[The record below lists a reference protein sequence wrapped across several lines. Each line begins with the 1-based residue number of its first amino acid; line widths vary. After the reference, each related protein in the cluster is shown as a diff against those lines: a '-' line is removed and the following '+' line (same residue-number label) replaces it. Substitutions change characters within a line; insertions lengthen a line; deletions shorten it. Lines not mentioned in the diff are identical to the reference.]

1 MGGNSKYAVNL
12 LQPSM
17 ARRGENCMCPVNID
31 TPVSSDSNKTGTVTE
46 LQQT

>member
-12 LQPSM
+12 LQPAM
-17 ARRGENCMCPVNID
+17 ARMGENCKCAVNID
-31 TPVSSDSNKTGTVTE
+31 TPVSSDSKTGTVTE